1 MHENRDNHG
10 NSIRCTDGSHA
21 TAHLDQAHGNRDNS
35 ALHHSTVHSHY
46 YPHPHTHANANAN
59 SNSSKSSNTHS
70 NTHSHTHRGVQGRG
84 VQEEKRDQDIDNDHT
99 NKSNKS
105 KMGRMSK
112 STDVPPIP
120 LVMNISDVPGAT
132 GSSASATRKVTC
144 LLREAAHLGNADGLR
159 PLLKLIRGSI
169 CAGRVAATTGEYI
182 RVGQAKEVPGKMT
195 VNAVDVNTPDEH
207 GRSAAILAT
216 ARSV

>member
-70 NTHSHTHRGVQGRG
+70 HTQRGVQGRG
-84 VQEEKRDQDIDNDHT
+84 VQEEKIDQDQDQDQDNDHT

-144 LLREAAHLGNADGLR
+144 LLREAAHLGNAGMSMSKSMSMFKTQRSFSLYGV
-159 PLLKLIRGSI
+159 LVVSYFVWSGSLD
-169 CAGRVAATTGEYI
+169 C
-182 RVGQAKEVPGKMT
+182 
-195 VNAVDVNTPDEH
+195 
-207 GRSAAILAT
+207 
-216 ARSV
+216 